1 MALCGFVKWSC
12 SLQTSVLISRPP
24 HIWPKGNQGGVR
36 DLRRQR
42 HVREEMHQ
50 RRIHQRPLLPHGFSP
65 VHEVGDASDCG
76 AQQTRSRALRRSPRE
91 GEREWSQAT
100 WCRTADQNEHD
111 ALLRERAERWIDSG
125 CGRSSAEAVTALGP
139 TVLQNCAAGTC
150 AHARTKAM
158 LTKFASVV
166 GLKGA
171 LHGASYW
178 DKLRQRSA
186 DYENEPVPAARDE
199 RLAQANGRRTRPT
212 ATLQIW
218 LIHKSC
224 YGHLPR
230 GIPPCSHP
238 QPVDCAVDE
247 PKGATNEQSRSS
259 VECNST
265 TPQSTSV

>member
-1 MALCGFVKWSC
+1 M
-12 SLQTSVLISRPP
+12 
-24 HIWPKGNQGGVR
+24 
-36 DLRRQR
+36 RQR
-42 HVREEMHQ
+42 HTRRRALRPRVISQVRE
-50 RRIHQRPLLPHGFSP
+50 
-65 VHEVGDASDCG
+65 VDDANGCG

-111 ALLRERAERWIDSG
+111 ALLRERAERWIGSG
-125 CGRSSAEAVTALGP
+125 CGRSSGEAVTALGP
-139 TVLQNCAAGTC
+139 TVLQDCAAGTC

-158 LTKFASVV
+158 LAKFSSVV

-171 LHGASYW
+171 LHGASCW

-199 RLAQANGRRTRPT
+199 RLTQANGRRTRPT
-212 ATLQIW
+212 ATDEIL

-224 YGHLPR
+224 YGRLPR

-247 PKGATNEQSRSS
+247 PKGATNEQPRSS

-265 TPQSTSV
+265 TS

>member
-1 MALCGFVKWSC
+1 M
-12 SLQTSVLISRPP
+12 
-24 HIWPKGNQGGVR
+24 
-36 DLRRQR
+36 RQR
-42 HVREEMHQ
+42 HK
-50 RRIHQRPLLPHGFSP
+50 RRRALRPRGFSQ
-65 VHEVGDASDCG
+65 VHEAGGADGCG
-76 AQQTRSRALRRSPRE
+76 ARQTRSRAPRRSPRV

-111 ALLRERAERWIDSG
+111 ALLRERAERWIGSG

-139 TVLQNCAAGTC
+139 TVLQDCAAGTC

-199 RLAQANGRRTRPT
+199 RLPQANGRRTRPT
-212 ATLQIW
+212 ATDEIL

-230 GIPPCSHP
+230 GIPPGGHP

-247 PKGATNEQSRSS
+247 IKGAQNEQSRSG
-259 VECNST
+259 VECNS
-265 TPQSTSV
+265 STS

>member
-1 MALCGFVKWSC
+1 ML
-12 SLQTSVLISRPP
+12 
-24 HIWPKGNQGGVR
+24 
-36 DLRRQR
+36 QR
-42 HVREEMHQ
+42 HT
-50 RRIHQRPLLPHGFSP
+50 RRRALRPRGFSQ
-65 VHEVGDASDCG
+65 VHEVDGANGYG
-76 AQQTRSRALRRSPRE
+76 AQQTRSRAPRRSPRE

-111 ALLRERAERWIDSG
+111 ALLRERAERWIGSG
-125 CGRSSAEAVTALGP
+125 YGRSSAEAVTALGP
-139 TVLQNCAAGTC
+139 TVLQDCAAGSR
-150 AHARTKAM
+150 AHARTKAV
-158 LTKFASVV
+158 LAKFASVV

-178 DKLRQRSA
+178 DKLQQRSA
-186 DYENEPVPAARDE
+186 DYENGPVPAARDE
-199 RLAQANGRRTRPT
+199 RLAQANGRRTRHT
-212 ATLQIW
+212 ATDEIS

-259 VECNST
+259 VERNST

>member
-1 MALCGFVKWSC
+1 
-12 SLQTSVLISRPP
+12 
-24 HIWPKGNQGGVR
+24 
-36 DLRRQR
+36 D
-42 HVREEMHQ
+42 
-50 RRIHQRPLLPHGFSP
+50 
-65 VHEVGDASDCG
+65 G
-76 AQQTRSRALRRSPRE
+76 ANGYGARQTRSCALRRSPLGVRE
-91 GEREWSQAT
+91 ARNQAT
-100 WCRTADQNEHD
+100 WCTTRDRSGHGD
-111 ALLRERAERWIDSG
+111 LLRECEQRPSGSG

-139 TVLQNCAAGTC
+139 TVLQDCAAGTC

-212 ATLQIW
+212 ATHQIW

>member
-1 MALCGFVKWSC
+1 M
-12 SLQTSVLISRPP
+12 
-24 HIWPKGNQGGVR
+24 
-36 DLRRQR
+36 RQR
-42 HVREEMHQ
+42 HK
-50 RRIHQRPLLPHGFSP
+50 RRRALRPRGFSQ
-65 VHEVGDASDCG
+65 VHEAGGADGCG
-76 AQQTRSRALRRSPRE
+76 ARQTRSRAPRRSPRV

-111 ALLRERAERWIDSG
+111 ALLRERAERWIGSG

-139 TVLQNCAAGTC
+139 TVLQDCAAGTC

-158 LTKFASVV
+158 LAKFASVV

-199 RLAQANGRRTRPT
+199 RLPQANGRRTRPT
-212 ATLQIW
+212 ATDEIL

-230 GIPPCSHP
+230 GIPPSGHP

-247 PKGATNEQSRSS
+247 IKGAQNEQSRSG
-259 VECNST
+259 VECNS
-265 TPQSTSV
+265 STS

>member
-1 MALCGFVKWSC
+1 MP
-12 SLQTSVLISRPP
+12 QRHRRPP
-24 HIWPKGNQGGVR
+24 ALQPR
-36 DLRRQR
+36 
-42 HVREEMHQ
+42 
-50 RRIHQRPLLPHGFSP
+50 GFSQ
-65 VHEVGDASDCG
+65 VHEVDGANDCG

-139 TVLQNCAAGTC
+139 TVLQDCAAGTC

-186 DYENEPVPAARDE
+186 DYENEPVPAVRDE
-199 RLAQANGRRTRPT
+199 RLAQANGLGTRPT
-212 ATLQIW
+212 ATRQIW